1 MNKTHRIPA
10 VAVVVAAQGDR
21 NRVEVHTVR
30 LATIAVRG
38 RPVVAVAAHIAD
50 RSPDAEA
57 RSRQED
63 RTGLLQGVP
72 LRG

>member
-10 VAVVVAAQGDR
+10 VAGVVAAQGAQ
-21 NRVEVHTVR
+21 RVEVHAVR
-30 LATIAVRG
+30 LVAIAVRG
-38 RPVVAVAAHIAD
+38 RPVVAVAAHIVD
-50 RSPDAEA
+50 PSPIAEA